1 MNWLAFDTST
11 DVLAIA
17 VSRGERV
24 WSHRSAGG
32 AQASLDGLP
41 TIRRLMGEAGLAWRD
56 LNAIV
61 MGRGP
66 GAFTGL
72 RTACAMAQG
81 LAWGAGLAVLP
92 IDTLLA
98 VAEQA
103 RHAHAHEAGIDR
115 VLAVNDARM
124 GQVYVA
130 AYEYRPDGWHTVAEP
145 ALLDPDAVQPPSAWQ
160 DQTFCL
166 AGNAGLEHG
175 ARLLPQCPHPRWEAW
190 PDAQALLRLA
200 PVAWQR
206 GQAVPPEQAL
216 PLYVRDKV
224 AQTTAEREQAR
235 VNA

>member
-24 WSHRSAGG
+24 WAHRSAGG

-41 TIRRLMGEAGLAWRD
+41 TIRRLMDEAGVGWRD
-56 LNAIV
+56 LSAIV

-81 LAWGAGLAVLP
+81 LAWGAGLPVLP
-92 IDTLLA
+92 VDTLLA

-103 RHAHAHEAGIDR
+103 RHAHAGLDGIDR

-130 AYEYRPDGWHTVAEP
+130 AYEHRADGWHTVAAS
-145 ALLDPDAVQPPSAWQ
+145 ALRAPDAVQVPDDWQ
-160 DQTFCL
+160 GAAFGL
-166 AGNAGLEHG
+166 AGNAWAEHG
-175 ARLLPQCPHPRWEAW
+175 ARVLPGRAAPRLSAW

-200 PVAWQR
+200 PQAWAR

-216 PLYVRDKV
+216 PLYVRDQV
-224 AQTTAEREQAR
+224 AQTTAERERAR
-235 VNA
+235 ASA